1 MSSNINWNVN
11 LKDSGTIVART
22 KVDFTMV
29 YLVYK
34 NEGIYYWLSPL
45 VEDDGVL
52 LGGDACLLIRQLP
65 KMDFESALR
74 EVEKRIHNS
83 ACFINFSD
91 CEDDVICWNGWDN
104 VITKTVISDTNKMI
118 FDITYKGD
126 RRVVDV
132 EKTLVLSDS
141 PRIEYKVSV
150 DGGERTTAKVHYYAK

>member
-11 LKDSGTIVART
+11 LKDSGAIVART
-22 KVDFTMV
+22 KIGFMMV

-34 NEGIYYWLSPL
+34 NEGIYYRLSPL
-45 VEDDGVL
+45 VENGGV
-52 LGGDACLLIRQLP
+52 LGGDAYLLIRQLP

-83 ACFINFSD
+83 TCYISFSD
-91 CEDDVICWNGWDN
+91 CEDDVICWNGQDN
-104 VITKTVISDTNKMI
+104 VITKTVISDTKVI
-118 FDITYKGD
+118 FDITYKED
-126 RRVVDV
+126 RRVADV

-150 DGGERTTAKVHYYAK
+150 DGGERTTAKVHYVK

>member
-45 VEDDGVL
+45 VEDGGVL
-52 LGGDACLLIRQLP
+52 LGGDAFLLIRQLP

-83 ACFINFSD
+83 ACFINFSG

-104 VITKTVISDTNKMI
+104 VITKTVISDTKMI

-126 RRVVDV
+126 RRIVDV
-132 EKTLVLSDS
+132 ERTLVLSSDT
-141 PRIEYKVSV
+141 PRIEYRVSV
-150 DGGERTTAKVHYYAK
+150 DSGERTTAKVHYYVK

>member
-22 KVDFTMV
+22 KVGFMMV

-34 NEGIYYWLSPL
+34 NEGIYYRLSPL
-45 VEDDGVL
+45 VENGGV
-52 LGGDACLLIRQLP
+52 LGGDAYLLIRQLP

-83 ACFINFSD
+83 AAYISFSD
-91 CEDDVICWNGWDN
+91 CEDDVICWNGEDN
-104 VITKTVISDTNKMI
+104 VITKTVISDTKMI
-118 FDITYKGD
+118 FDITYKED

-141 PRIEYKVSV
+141 PRIEYRVSV
-150 DGGERTTAKVHYYAK
+150 DSGERTTAKVHYYVK

>member
-1 MSSNINWNVN
+1 MNSINWNVN
-11 LKDSGTIVART
+11 LKDSGAIVART
-22 KVDFTMV
+22 KVGFMMV

-34 NEGIYYWLSPL
+34 NEGIYYRLSPL
-45 VEDDGVL
+45 VENGGV
-52 LGGDACLLIRQLP
+52 LGGDAYLLIRQLP

-83 ACFINFSD
+83 ARYINFSD
-91 CEDDVICWNGWDN
+91 CEDDVICWNGQDN
-104 VITKTVISDTNKMI
+104 VITKTVISDTKMI
-118 FDITYKGD
+118 FDITYKED

-150 DGGERTTAKVHYYAK
+150 DGGERTTAKVHYYVK

>member
-11 LKDSGTIVART
+11 LKDSGAIVART
-22 KVDFTMV
+22 KIGFMMV

-34 NEGIYYWLSPL
+34 NEGIYYRLSPL
-45 VEDDGVL
+45 VENGGV
-52 LGGDACLLIRQLP
+52 LGGDAYLLIRQLP

-83 ACFINFSD
+83 AAYISFSD
-91 CEDDVICWNGWDN
+91 CEDDVICWNGEDN
-104 VITKTVISDTNKMI
+104 VITKTVISDTKMI
-118 FDITYKGD
+118 FDITYKED

-141 PRIEYKVSV
+141 PRIEYRVSV
-150 DGGERTTAKVHYYAK
+150 DGGERTTATIHYVK

>member
-22 KVDFTMV
+22 KVGFTMV

-45 VEDDGVL
+45 VENGGVL

-65 KMDFESALR
+65 KMAFESALR

-83 ACFINFSD
+83 ACFINFSG

-104 VITKTVISDTNKMI
+104 VITKTVISDTKMI

-132 EKTLVLSDS
+132 ERTLVLSDS

-150 DGGERTTAKVHYYAK
+150 DGGERTTAKVHYYVK

>member
-11 LKDSGTIVART
+11 LKDSGAIVART
-22 KVDFTMV
+22 KIGFMMV
-29 YLVYK
+29 YLAYK
-34 NEGIYYWLSPL
+34 NEGIYYRLSPL
-45 VEDDGVL
+45 VENGGV
-52 LGGDACLLIRQLP
+52 LGGDAYLLIRQLP

-104 VITKTVISDTNKMI
+104 VITKTVISDTKMI

-132 EKTLVLSDS
+132 ERTLVLSSDT
-141 PRIEYKVSV
+141 PRIEYRVSV
-150 DGGERTTAKVHYYAK
+150 DSGERTTAKVHYYVK

>member
-29 YLVYK
+29 FLVYK

-45 VEDDGVL
+45 VENGGVL
-52 LGGDACLLIRQLP
+52 LGENACLLIRQLP

-83 ACFINFSD
+83 ACFVNFSD

-104 VITKTVISDTNKMI
+104 VITKTVISDTKMI

-126 RRVVDV
+126 RRIVDV
-132 EKTLVLSDS
+132 ERTLVLSDS
-141 PRIEYKVSV
+141 PRIEYTVSV
-150 DGGERTTAKVHYYAK
+150 DSGERTTAKVHYYAK

>member
-11 LKDSGTIVART
+11 LKGSSGTIVART
-22 KVDFTMV
+22 KIGFMMV
-29 YLVYK
+29 YLVYYK
-34 NEGIYYWLSPL
+34 NEGIYYRLSPL
-45 VEDDGVL
+45 VENGGV
-52 LGGDACLLIRQLP
+52 LGGDAYLLIRQLP

-83 ACFINFSD
+83 ACFINFSG

-104 VITKTVISDTNKMI
+104 VITKTVISDTKMI

-132 EKTLVLSDS
+132 ERTLYLVI
-141 PRIEYKVSV
+141 PRESNTRCPLTV
-150 DGGERTTAKVHYYAK
+150 ERGPLQRFTTT